1 VNTIDMMKIAQKE
14 IEQASIS
21 GWGNVMQSGIDR
33 ITALE
38 AERDALREGLRGMY
52 EDTLEYQR
60 INNLGG
66 YDNHWMKIARALL
79 NNKDQ
84 SGA

>member
-1 VNTIDMMKIAQKE
+1 MSRDIDVVTITGTEYDDLL
-14 IEQASIS
+14 
-21 GWGNVMQSGIDR
+21 DR

-38 AERDALREGLRGMY
+38 AERDALREGLKGLY
-52 EDTLEYQR
+52 EDVLEYQR

-79 NNKDQ
+79 KEPRN
-84 SGA
+84 AP